1 MVGGGGGEGK
11 TKISHLHHCAIRESQ
26 EMAVEVA
33 QAVQV
38 EGVDGDVGGDLLA
51 QSLLHTLSLMLADLP
66 SVSRVPH
73 VLVQL

>member
-1 MVGGGGGEGK
+1 
-11 TKISHLHHCAIRESQ
+11 
-26 EMAVEVA
+26 MAVEVA

-51 QSLLHTLSLMLADLP
+51 QSLLHALSLVLADLP

-73 VLVQL
+73 VLVQLWDERIGKQKELKRHL